1 MNWETLSKEFKEKFP
16 DYSVMVYPPCISATR
31 ETEYIYR
38 AYAHALEKIEN
49 DRVTV
54 DHENKT
60 VIYYR

>member
-31 ETEYIYR
+31 EIEYIYR
-38 AYAHALEKIEN
+38 TYAHALEKIEN